1 MPGQP
6 VSEASSAP
14 QGTPYAL
21 AVLLHVRWFTHS
33 RWVFAGAALA
43 ILILERMLFP
53 EVHRPRQLWLVVLSV
68 AAVNVVWTVVSHL
81 RHRRLVDRESDQE
94 AVIRGGQVFV
104 GIQIATDLLLLTWI
118 LALTGGVGNPMSL
131 FYLFHVAIS
140 GLLLRTRHAFMQS
153 CWAVALYATMCVGQ
167 CQGWIEHYPFLPESG
182 AGAGLHDN
190 PQHVAV
196 AVAIVAFA
204 VFCTLYFMDRIG
216 KVLDR
221 RQAQLGEI
229 NAALHES
236 QVAIQDLQKR
246 RSRFMQT
253 AAHQLKSPLAM
264 VQTLANLIR
273 DGIVA
278 DEEGILE
285 TCGKIVRRSRDGI
298 AQVGELLALA
308 RVQEADPARH
318 REAASSVCAIVEE
331 LCQKHAP
338 VAVEKNID
346 MTWQVP
352 GDTTSSGVR
361 VHEADLKDCLGNLIE
376 NAIKYTNEGGTV
388 RVTVSFG
395 QRVAAAT
402 TAGGEAAYGTLAKGS
417 VDDLVHITVKDTGMG
432 IEPSAL
438 TGKSGNGAG
447 ATLFDA
453 FRRGS
458 RAIEAG
464 IPGTGLGLSIVRE
477 VVEQAGG
484 TIHVSSQPGEG
495 STFTVSFPV
504 GAVPSTT
511 VRDTRSSRIM
521 IGRDDD
527 GAD

>member
-6 VSEASSAP
+6 VSESSPAP

-21 AVLLHVRWFTHS
+21 AALLHVRWFTRS
-33 RWVFAGAALA
+33 RWAFAGAALA
-43 ILILERMLFP
+43 ILILEQMLFP
-53 EVHRPRQLWLVVLSV
+53 DVHRPWQLWLVVLGV

-81 RHRRLVDRESDQE
+81 QQRQFVDGIRDQ
-94 AVIRGGQVFV
+94 AAAIRGGQAFV

-118 LALTGGVGNPMSL
+118 LALTGGVENPMSL
-131 FYLFHVAIS
+131 FYLFHVAIT
-140 GLLLRTRHAFMQS
+140 GLLLRTRHAFLQS
-153 CWAVALYATMCVGQ
+153 CWAVGLYATMCIGQ
-167 CQGWIEHYPFLPESG
+167 CQGWIKHYPFLPQLG
-182 AGAGLHDN
+182 AGTGVHDN
-190 PQHVAV
+190 PQYVAV
-196 AVAIVAFA
+196 AVAIVTFA

-216 KVLDR
+216 RVLDR

-229 NAALHES
+229 NAALYKS

-273 DGIVA
+273 DRIVL

-285 TCGKIVRRSRDGI
+285 TCNKIVRRSREGI

-318 REAASSVCAIVEE
+318 REAASNVCAIVEE

-352 GDTTSSGVR
+352 DDVINCGVR

-376 NAIKYTNEGGTV
+376 NAIKYTNDGGTV
-388 RVTVSFG
+388 RVAVSFG

-402 TAGGEAAYGTLAKGS
+402 SASAEAAAGTSSKGL
-417 VDDLVHITVKDTGMG
+417 VDDLVHVTVRDTGMG
-432 IEPSAL
+432 IEPSTL
-438 TGKSGNGAG
+438 TGKGGNDAG

-484 TIHVSSQPGEG
+484 TIHVFSQPGEG

-511 VRDTRSSRIM
+511 VRDTRSSRIV
-521 IGRDDD
+521 IGQNDDATD
-527 GAD
+527 